1 MKCPYCNHP
10 ETRVIDS
17 RSRGEGQYIRRR
29 RECIS
34 CLKRFTT
41 KEYVDLLPLWVV
53 KLDGRRE
60 PFDRNRL
67 LKGVQLACSKRPISV
82 EAMEE
87 IVAKVEGE
95 LRDYDSSEVPT
106 RVIGE
111 SVMRHLKELD
121 EVAYVR
127 FASVYRK
134 FKTKEEFSEELKQ
147 LKEKRRP

>member
-1 MKCPYCNHP
+1 MKCPYCNYP

-17 RSRGEGQYIRRR
+17 RARGDGTYIRRR
-29 RECIS
+29 RECID
-34 CLKRFTT
+34 CQKRFTT

-82 EAMEE
+82 EAMDE
-87 IVAKVEGE
+87 IVSKVEGE
-95 LRDYDSSEVPT
+95 LRDVDGSEVPT
-106 RVIGE
+106 QIIGE
-111 SVMRHLKELD
+111 SVMRHLKQLD

-134 FKTKEEFSEELKQ
+134 FRTKDEFSEELKQ
-147 LKEKRRP
+147 LKTE